1 LAVCYLLDDAQLWF
15 HRLEL
20 NGGRSSWS
28 QFIQLVNARFGPLLN
43 DAPLGEL
50 AMLFCTG
57 SIDEFTKQFMAF
69 SCRDPTIEQQQIQLF
84 TMGLGDPL

>member
-1 LAVCYLLDDAQLWF
+1 
-15 HRLEL
+15 
-20 NGGRSSWS
+20 
-28 QFIQLVNARFGPLLN
+28 
-43 DAPLGEL
+43 LGEL

-84 TMGLGDPL
+84 TMGLSDPL